1 MGGAKMAMAA
11 GGPSTVNV
19 MLIWIGRIAGVVGVL
34 VGIGAV
40 VARAVGLWHVGGLS
54 SGTLLLAGVAVM
66 VVGILAYVAALAER
80 NR

>member
-1 MGGAKMAMAA
+1 MAMTA
-11 GGPSTVNV
+11 GGPSIVND

-40 VARAVGLWHVGGLS
+40 VARAMGLWHVGRMS
-54 SGTLLLAGVAVM
+54 SGTLLLAGVAAM

-80 NR
+80 DR